1 MVKLFPMLSDT
12 RISHSWGGYVA
23 FTFDYLP
30 HLGEVDGIPYATG
43 MNGVGVTMAPY
54 LGHRIACEILGQ
66 STDDFILDRFEFKTR
81 PFYSG
86 DPWFLP
92 LVLGYYKLLDRLG
105 I

>member
-1 MVKLFPMLSDT
+1 MLRQRMVKLFPMLSDT

-30 HLGEVDGIPYATG
+30 HLGEVDGIHYAMG

-66 STDDFILDRFEFKTR
+66 FTDDFM
-81 PFYSG
+81 
-86 DPWFLP
+86 
-92 LVLGYYKLLDRLG
+92 LDRLG